1 MTDPEFIE
9 GHAATLELT
18 AADVEPDQAPAPD
31 QDGSSDG

>member
-9 GHAATLELT
+9 GHSATLDLT
-18 AADVEPDQAPAPD
+18 AADVEPDQVPAAD